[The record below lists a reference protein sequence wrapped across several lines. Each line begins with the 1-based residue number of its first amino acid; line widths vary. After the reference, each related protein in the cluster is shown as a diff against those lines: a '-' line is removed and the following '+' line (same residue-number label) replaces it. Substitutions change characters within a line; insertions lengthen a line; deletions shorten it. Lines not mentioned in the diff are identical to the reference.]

1 MLSFELDTYEA
12 IEAAV
17 KETARGRAFLAE
29 HALRARQSDTAKVMA
44 AIERLEQ
51 YWLSKNI
58 TNGQEEFRARS
69 SELPLVRTG
78 SIAEEV
84 IEAGQD
90 ELGAGSSEPPLVRTG
105 SITEEAIETT
115 GAQVRNLGKRNQTL
129 SDESILRDIAK
140 ALEAP

>member
-1 MLSFELDTYEA
+1 MLSSELDTYEA

-17 KETARGRAFLAE
+17 KETACGRAFLAE
-29 HALRARQSDTAKVMA
+29 HALRARQSDTAKVLA

-51 YWLSKNI
+51 YWLSKKI
-58 TNGQEEFRARS
+58 TNGQEEFRASS
-69 SELPLVRTG
+69 SEL
-78 SIAEEV
+78 
-84 IEAGQD
+84 
-90 ELGAGSSEPPLVRTG
+90 PLVRTG

-115 GAQVRNLGKRNQTL
+115 GAQARNLGKRNQTL